1 MGASCIDAVSVLQGA
16 HGGHERLA
24 VDDPLHPPVVAPA
37 LVEDAEFADAALQP
51 LRMSS
56 ERMHVEAWIA
66 ALDPVE
72 SRQGLRAVLGRE
84 TAKVVE
90 RSPRKGDGHRPLATD
105 GGGGLLELC
114 HQGVERGVRVG
125 CRHGCF
131 HPIEWHPLSCAR
143 SEFPVGLVEVRAD
156 KLSQSPC
163 LGFLGRLEAYEHVGR
178 RSEGGLGKLVN

>member
-90 RSPRKGDGHRPLATD
+90 RSPRKGDGHRPLA
-105 GGGGLLELC
+105 
-114 HQGVERGVRVG
+114 
-125 CRHGCF
+125 
-131 HPIEWHPLSCAR
+131 PIFTKRISPQW
-143 SEFPVGLVEVRAD
+143 VEVRRTRSGGGD
-156 KLSQSPC
+156 RPTTGLRQK
-163 LGFLGRLEAYEHVGR
+163 GGRP
-178 RSEGGLGKLVN
+178 GGAPGSKCGGPV